1 MNPSAS
7 VKSATPAPNTSE
19 SLGAR
24 ADRVELAVYARLP
37 FLPVRGE
44 GCYLFD
50 AAGKRYLDFY
60 GGHAVAIT
68 GHSHPKV
75 AAAIAAQARQLLF
88 YSSAVLSPV
97 RVEASELLLRHAP
110 HPDSRVFHCVS
121 GTEANEVA
129 FKIARKLTG
138 RRKIVSFE
146 KSFHGRTLASL
157 SAAGMEK
164 YRATAGPVL
173 VPHHVHVP
181 FGDEEALAAVLDD
194 DTAGVIC
201 ETIQSLAGVFEAPAP
216 FYKRMADLTAKAG
229 AVLIFDEIQTG
240 FGRTGTYFFAESVGV
255 KPDLTTLAKGIA
267 SGIPAAA
274 VIVAP
279 HLAKKIGSGDQGT
292 TFGGGPVA
300 MAAMKAT
307 LEIIEDEHLVENAA
321 RMGALLFRRLA
332 GMHGIKTI
340 RGKGLLVGLELE
352 QPASR
357 VVSAM
362 IERGVVAGTSSDP
375 SVLRLLPPLMIGEAE
390 VSEFVT
396 VLGGVLSHV

>member
-1 MNPSAS
+1 MSGTDGLAARSDAS
-7 VKSATPAPNTSE
+7 
-19 SLGAR
+19 
-24 ADRVELAVYARLP
+24 ELAVYARLP
-37 FLPVRGE
+37 FMPVRGE

-50 AAGKRYLDFY
+50 ADGKRYLDFY

-68 GHSHPKV
+68 GHSHPRV
-75 AAAIAAQARQLLF
+75 TDAIAAQARQLLF
-88 YSSAVLSPV
+88 YSSAVLSQV
-97 RVEASELLLRHAP
+97 RVEATELLLRHAP
-110 HPDSRVFHCVS
+110 HADSRIFHCVS

-138 RRKIVSFE
+138 RRKIISFAR
-146 KSFHGRTLASL
+146 SFHGRTLASL
-157 SAAGMEK
+157 SAAGLEK

-181 FGDEEALAAVLDD
+181 YGDAAALAEAIDG

-201 ETIQSLAGVFEAPAP
+201 ETIQSLAGIFTAPDGFFP
-216 FYKRMADLTAKAG
+216 EMAELVARAG

-240 FGRTGTYFFAESVGV
+240 FGRTGTYFFADGVGV
-255 KPDLTTLAKGIA
+255 RPDLITLAKGIA

-279 HLAKKIGSGDQGT
+279 HLAKQIGSGDQGT

-307 LEIIEDEHLVENAA
+307 LQIIEDENLVANAA
-321 RMGALLFRRLA
+321 RMGTLLARRLGVIEA
-332 GMHGIKTI
+332 IRAV
-340 RGKGLLVGLELE
+340 RGKGLLLGLELDR
-352 QPASR
+352 PASK
-357 VVSAM
+357 VVSAL
-362 IERGVVAGTSSDP
+362 IQRGVVAGTSSDP
-375 SVLRLLPPLMIGEAE
+375 QVLRLLPPLTIGETE

-396 VLGGVLSHV
+396 ALGEVLADV